1 MGKGIPE
8 SSRLEKFLANVKD
21 NTSGLLNWWSIAN
34 LPLLRTLV
42 GICQKSQ
49 EPSFQE
55 VIDSFVLIA
64 YASLAAS
71 KTLLQ

>member
-8 SSRLEKFLANVKD
+8 SSRLEKFLGNSFVLTNVKG
-21 NTSGLLNWWSIAN
+21 NTSGLLNWGSIAD

-49 EPSFQE
+49 EPSF
-55 VIDSFVLIA
+55 
-64 YASLAAS
+64 
-71 KTLLQ
+71 